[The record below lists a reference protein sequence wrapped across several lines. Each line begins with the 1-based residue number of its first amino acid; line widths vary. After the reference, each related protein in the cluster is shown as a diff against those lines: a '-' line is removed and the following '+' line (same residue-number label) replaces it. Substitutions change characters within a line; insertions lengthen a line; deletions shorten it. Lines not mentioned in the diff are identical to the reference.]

1 MSGVVRGPFAFLGS
15 WKGSEGTANDLGCL
29 KIRLMD
35 KQPVPG
41 SKMVGKVWG
50 KRVEKKYAKIAWG
63 LGRDRVVKI
72 TVYLF
77 LVYPMIG
84 QL

>member
-1 MSGVVRGPFAFLGS
+1 
-15 WKGSEGTANDLGCL
+15 
-29 KIRLMD
+29 
-35 KQPVPG
+35 
-41 SKMVGKVWG
+41 MVGKVWG

-77 LVYPMIG
+77 LVYPTIG

>member
-1 MSGVVRGPFAFLGS
+1 
-15 WKGSEGTANDLGCL
+15 
-29 KIRLMD
+29 
-35 KQPVPG
+35 
-41 SKMVGKVWG
+41 MVGKVGG
-50 KRVEKKYAKIAWG
+50 KRIEKKYAKIAWG